1 MHGCQN
7 TTGPAAARGQ
17 QSAKHRLSLN
27 IEPISDRNFRSLYR
41 KIFWQLNS
49 TSISHIAPLW
59 LLNDFDNDT
68 YLVCDTQPWKEV
80 LLLTSYSCVVTII
93 ATLRWASCG
102 PVPGPQDAQ
111 RRVAIIVTNSCTLLW
126 MIQKVDPKLQL
137 TSKAKS
143 LFKSCIDRIYSCI
156 YEVGCRIITH
166 IMIFS
171 VRYIDDH
178 VGRTETETTSVRTVH
193 DSFTFH

>member
-1 MHGCQN
+1 MFSIDGFQQHSGLGRCELWTVKQGLFPFHVHGCQN
-7 TTGPAAARGQ
+7 TTGPAA
-17 QSAKHRLSLN
+17 AKHRLSLN

-41 KIFWQLNS
+41 KIFWQLIS
-49 TSISHIAPLW
+49 TSISYIALLC
-59 LLNDFDNDT
+59 LLNDFDKDT
-68 YLVCDTQPWKEV
+68 YLVRDTQPRKEV
-80 LLLTSYSCVVTII
+80 LLLTSYSC
-93 ATLRWASCG
+93 A
-102 PVPGPQDAQ
+102 
-111 RRVAIIVTNSCTLLW
+111 LLW
-126 MIQKVDPKLQL
+126 MIQKVVPKLQL

-178 VGRTETETTSVRTVH
+178 VGRTGTETASVRTVH

>member
-1 MHGCQN
+1 MFSIYGFQQHSGLGRCELSTVKQGLFPFHVHGCQN

-49 TSISHIAPLW
+49 TSISYIAPLC

-68 YLVCDTQPWKEV
+68 YLVRHTQLRKEV
-80 LLLTSYSCVVTII
+80 LLLTSYFC
-93 ATLRWASCG
+93 A
-102 PVPGPQDAQ
+102 
-111 RRVAIIVTNSCTLLW
+111 LLW
-126 MIQKVDPKLQL
+126 TIQKVDPKLQL

-143 LFKSCIDRIYSCI
+143 LFKSCIDRIYSQ
-156 YEVGCRIITH
+156 VPL
-166 IMIFS
+166 
-171 VRYIDDH
+171 
-178 VGRTETETTSVRTVH
+178 
-193 DSFTFH
+193 

>member
-1 MHGCQN
+1 MVFNNTLAWAGVSCQLSN
-7 TTGPAAARGQ
+7 RDCFRSTCMAVRTQPVRQ

-27 IEPISDRNFRSLYR
+27 IEPMSDRNFRSLYR

-49 TSISHIAPLW
+49 TSISYIVPLS

-68 YLVCDTQPWKEV
+68 YLVRDTQPRKEV
-80 LLLTSYSCVVTII
+80 LLLTSYSC
-93 ATLRWASCG
+93 G
-102 PVPGPQDAQ
+102 
-111 RRVAIIVTNSCTLLW
+111 LLW

-137 TSKAKS
+137 TLNAKS
-143 LFKSCIDRIYSCI
+143 LFKSCIGRIYSFI
-156 YEVGCRIITH
+156 YELGCRIITH

-178 VGRTETETTSVRTVH
+178 VGRTGTETASVRTVH

>member
-49 TSISHIAPLW
+49 TSISYIAPLC
-59 LLNDFDNDT
+59 LLNDFNNDT
-68 YLVCDTQPWKEV
+68 YLVRDTQPRKEV
-80 LLLTSYSCVVTII
+80 LLWTSYSC
-93 ATLRWASCG
+93 A
-102 PVPGPQDAQ
+102 
-111 RRVAIIVTNSCTLLW
+111 LLW

-137 TSKAKS
+137 TSQAKS

-156 YEVGCRIITH
+156 YEVECRITTH

-178 VGRTETETTSVRTVH
+178 VGRTGTETASVRTVH
-193 DSFTFH
+193 HSFTFH

>member
-1 MHGCQN
+1 MVFNNTGLGRCTWSVNCQ
-7 TTGPAAARGQ
+7 TGTVSVPRSTCMAVRTQLVRQ

-49 TSISHIAPLW
+49 TSISYIAPLS

-68 YLVCDTQPWKEV
+68 YLVRDTQPRKEV
-80 LLLTSYSCVVTII
+80 LLLTSYSC
-93 ATLRWASCG
+93 A
-102 PVPGPQDAQ
+102 
-111 RRVAIIVTNSCTLLW
+111 LLW
-126 MIQKVDPKLQL
+126 MIQKVDPELQL

-143 LFKSCIDRIYSCI
+143 LFKSRIDRIYSCI
-156 YEVGCRIITH
+156 YEVGCRIMTH

-178 VGRTETETTSVRTVH
+178 VGRTGTETASVRTVH
-193 DSFTFH
+193 DSFAFH